1 MSSSSFWCHF
11 CHSIVRLSSS
21 SPSLFCP
28 SCGFG
33 FVEEVSNEP
42 GFLLLS
48 GTPHP
53 ADPPGEDDG
62 ISRDITASRSP
73 ASGRGFLRRFFRS
86 NRSSRQASE
95 RRPSLLQVLEIA
107 SSLQRSRIAEGGN
120 EGADTGSRTSLGF
133 SWANGDEN
141 DLSRVLGARGE
152 NRSSVPRISSAEGL
166 NSIVERPNEDVHAPR
181 SLEILLQRLLSG
193 ILQSGR
199 SGSLPAS
206 KAAVAAM
213 PTFKIAKQNLGFQAC
228 GDFDETFHECAVCKE
243 VFEIGGEVKEM
254 PCKHFYHSDCILPW
268 LELHSS
274 CPLCRQEMPVD
285 EEERPSSSA
294 TSGGTAGTAGGE
306 PTFVFIGISGTGVLV
321 FSFIMLG
328 TGSRNESTAS
338 ANLEGEQGN
347 EVPGAVI
354 EAENTSSEV
363 MSGTLTGN
371 TGSQVES
378 NERDS
383 VEAGQILSSLSND
396 TEHLTGQRDSSR
408 KGVDSLQ
415 VLAGH
420 NDGNLLGEVSSN
432 GSLSDVTRE
441 MSTAQDEPG
450 PSSTSGGSE
459 TWSERRLQQLMS
471 EGEADTSSGSRGR
484 SFFSWLFRHPAVRNT
499 SSSTTEGSAEST
511 LGCTTARHD
520 DLDENAA

>member
-33 FVEEVSNEP
+33 FVEEISNEP

-53 ADPPGEDDG
+53 ADPPGEGDG
-62 ISRDITASRSP
+62 NFRDVTASRSP

-107 SSLQRSRIAEGGN
+107 SSLQRSRNAEGGN
-120 EGADTGSRTSLGF
+120 EGVDTGSRPSLGF

-141 DLSRVLGARGE
+141 DLSRILGARGE
-152 NRSSVPRISSAEGL
+152 ERSSVPRISSAEGL
-166 NSIVERPNEDVHAPR
+166 NSIVERPSEDVHAPR

-193 ILQSGR
+193 ILQSGL

-206 KAAVAAM
+206 KAAIAAM
-213 PTFKIAKQNLGFQAC
+213 PTFKIAKQNLGSQAC
-228 GDFDETFHECAVCKE
+228 GDFDETVHECAVCKE

-274 CPLCRQEMPVD
+274 CPLCRQEMPAD
-285 EEERPSSSA
+285 EEERSSSSA
-294 TSGGTAGTAGGE
+294 TSGGMAGTAGTAGGE
-306 PTFVFIGISGTGVLV
+306 PTIVFIGISGTGVLV

-338 ANLEGEQGN
+338 TNLDGEQGN

-363 MSGTLTGN
+363 MPGTLTGN

-378 NERDS
+378 HERDS
-383 VEAGQILSSLSND
+383 FEAGQILSSLSND
-396 TEHLTGQRDSSR
+396 TDHLTGQRDSSR
-408 KGVDSLQ
+408 KGVGSLQ

-420 NDGNLLGEVSSN
+420 NDGNLHGEESSN

-450 PSSTSGGSE
+450 RSSTSGGSE
-459 TWSERRLQQLMS
+459 TWS

-499 SSSTTEGSAEST
+499 SSSSTEGSAEST
-511 LGCTTARHD
+511 TDCPTARHD
-520 DLDENAA
+520 NLDENAA